1 MVSVAMVNGNGN
13 GPWSLNFFHNFMV
26 TNSTTIIRSNQQ
38 QQSARQWK
46 QQSAKQRN
54 RTAAELHGTM
64 VNGNG
69 SSPWLAI
76 QRKMQSYR
84 FL

>member
-1 MVSVAMVNGNGN
+1 MD
-13 GPWSLNFFHNFMV
+13 
-26 TNSTTIIRSNQQ
+26 Q
-38 QQSARQWK
+38 

-69 SSPWLAI
+69 NSNGNGPWSPFWMEELKFV
-76 QRKMQSYR
+76 QGFR
-84 FL
+84 F